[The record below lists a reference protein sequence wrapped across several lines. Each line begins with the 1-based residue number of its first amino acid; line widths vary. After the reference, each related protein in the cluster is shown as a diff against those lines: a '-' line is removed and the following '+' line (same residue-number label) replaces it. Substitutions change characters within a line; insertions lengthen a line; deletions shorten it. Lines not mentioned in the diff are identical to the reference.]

1 MTRDSRSKEC
11 TIKALAI
18 AGSLLLP
25 FLMTACSDVGDN
37 SAVNEDS
44 GSTEDATTGEDAAET
59 STGNVD
65 SAAQDSTVIGEDT
78 GVAEDSGAPTDTGA
92 PDSGE
97 PVDSSAPVD
106 SGPLDSGEP
115 VDSSAPVD
123 SGPLDSGEP
132 VDSSAPVD
140 SGPLDS
146 GVPDANDA
154 GEIDSSAPAE
164 AGADGNSPA
173 LVPCTAASQTD
184 CVQCQGST
192 GGVCTPTE
200 AAFVQ
205 YDITQGYAT
214 APGADGPNAC
224 YTCLIS
230 KLALDATSNPLSGDL
245 ECGDLT
251 GTGDTGPED
260 CMATLNCIIASS
272 CATVAANVCYCGT
285 EPVSS
290 TCSTS
295 GGNGVCAAQE
305 AAGLGL
311 PVTSGQSILENYLSQ
326 TLSSGIANN
335 IFQTALS
342 NQCTT
347 CP

>member
-1 MTRDSRSKEC
+1 MMRDSRSKEC

-25 FLMTACSDVGDN
+25 FFMTACSDVGDN

-44 GSTEDATTGEDAAET
+44 GTTEDATTGEDAAET

-65 SAAQDSTVIGEDT
+65 SAAQDSTVMGEDT
-78 GVAEDSGAPTDTGA
+78 GVAEDSGTATDTGA

-97 PVDSSAPVD
+97 PVDSSGPVD

-115 VDSSAPVD
+115 VDSSGPV
-123 SGPLDSGEP
+123 
-132 VDSSAPVD
+132 
-140 SGPLDS
+140 DS
-146 GVPDANDA
+146 GVPDANDGGEVDSNAPVDA
-154 GEIDSSAPAE
+154 GS
-164 AGADGNSPA
+164 DGKSPA
-173 LVPCTAASQTD
+173 LAPCTTASQTD

-224 YTCLIS
+224 YTCLVS
-230 KLALDATSNPLSGDL
+230 KLGLDATTNPLSGSL

-251 GTGDTGPED
+251 GTGDTGSAD
-260 CMATLNCIIASS
+260 CLATVNCIIGSS
-272 CATVAANVCYCGT
+272 CASVATNACYCGT
-285 EPVSS
+285 QAVSGA
-290 TCSTS
+290 CSTA

-311 PVTSGQSILENYLSQ
+311 SVTSGQAILEAYGST
-326 TLSSGIANN
+326 TLSSGVANN
-335 IFQTALS
+335 IFQAALS
-342 NQCTT
+342 NGCTM